1 MALETSRFHWFWL
14 SQVFATL
21 DSLFG
26 LNFDRFL
33 EFGAWW
39 SLHGSIWLETREMFL
54 WSRLAGEMWFYHC
67 WFDEN
72 TKRCATLTGCDVKL
86 CWRWLCRSRC
96 LAWWNGRNGHFQSF
110 QIRLLRCFRFRCP
123 TWWRMVETYLQQ
135 SEATTS
141 DELFFLM
148 FGMGYEG
155 VHLYK
160 GYFKD
165 TVPAFYHK
173 RKGTSFKIAVL
184 RLDCQF
190 HWCLSR
196 LFVLFLWIC
205 TCWWLRHFWWLL
217 PCRWHANCLA
227 GVQDGLWDHWR
238 DYFDRW
244 CGSIFQKD
252 ERSQGGLFQDARTAR
267 CKHRMEKMDTGA
279 ASVFLMMFFHCK
291 GGAHAA
297 IFCMFFSFAS
307 KVFQGSKRCLT
318 TALNATLIRM
328 KHVQRQEVQQ
338 VQCWK
343 MGVQWN
349 SWANG
354 FL

>member
-21 DSLFG
+21 DSPFG

-39 SLHGSIWLETREMFL
+39 SLHRSIWLETREMFL

-72 TKRCATLTGCDVKL
+72 TKRCAPLTGCDVKL
-86 CWRWLCRSRC
+86 SWRWLCRSRC
-96 LAWWNGRNGHFQSF
+96 LAWRNGRNGHFQSF
-110 QIRLLRCFRFRCP
+110 QIRPLRCFRFRCP
-123 TWWRMVETYLQQ
+123 TWRLKHTFNKVKPQRVMSWL
-135 SEATTS
+135 
-141 DELFFLM
+141 FLM

-160 GYFKD
+160 GYSKD

-196 LFVLFLWIC
+196 LFVLYISMNLYLLVATSFLMII
-205 TCWWLRHFWWLL
+205 
-217 PCRWHANCLA
+217 CLA

-238 DYFDRW
+238 DYFHWW

-279 ASVFLMMFFHCK
+279 ASDFLMIFFHCK

-318 TALNATLIRM
+318 TALNATLKRM

>member
-205 TCWWLRHFWWLL
+205 TCWWLRHFWWLFAWL
-217 PCRWHANCLA
+217 EFKTDFEITEEIISIDGVAAYFKKMKEVKVDFSKMRAPRDANIEWKKWTP
-227 GVQDGLWDHWR
+227 GRQ
-238 DYFDRW
+238 
-244 CGSIFQKD
+244 
-252 ERSQGGLFQDARTAR
+252 
-267 CKHRMEKMDTGA
+267 
-279 ASVFLMMFFHCK
+279 VFF
-291 GGAHAA
+291 
-297 IFCMFFSFAS
+297 
-307 KVFQGSKRCLT
+307 
-318 TALNATLIRM
+318 
-328 KHVQRQEVQQ
+328 
-338 VQCWK
+338 
-343 MGVQWN
+343 
-349 SWANG
+349 
-354 FL
+354 